1 MADPIK
7 ALRDLQRSYLFNTN
21 LASVDLDQEDEHSV
35 FSLNSSNVSFEVLGE
50 YEEDADA
57 LARENLLRCQK
68 HLQRAKRRYEH
79 ALRRLRQK
87 GYCNER
93 SLPDLLDSILEPT
106 NTVSIASTTWSCI
119 VKTLGS
125 RHLDIEIT
133 DDMWFSA
140 MDKLLILTNRRLLSD
155 EETSIVPYCEDHIL
169 ELYILLD
176 DSFAQRVAQFTR
188 EDAVKT
194 LRREEDLIPR
204 ADAKK
209 MVRKAVED
217 FAATAVNDLAE
228 TVQVLESTAS
238 EKSRLSDTIE
248 ALRREKRQLEKECY
262 ALRKENGRLSEDLA
276 SAMFIYS
283 KPGFVDAPPP
293 PDEDISDEIAEQE
306 QEDDLFLEEE
316 LPELPD
322 TGIMFVGGHPNFL
335 KKLRELY
342 PNWIYLTHKNAPER
356 MSQYGKLFACFI
368 CDEHM
373 CHPLFYNVMGSVKSA
388 RIPYSY
394 VKATNLDRAI
404 TEMRQ
409 DYAAILQEKR
419 SV

>member
-21 LASVDLDQEDEHSV
+21 MASVDMNHDDEYSV
-35 FSLNSSNVSFEVLGE
+35 FTFNRANVSLAALGD
-50 YEEDADA
+50 YEEDAA
-57 LARENLLRCQK
+57 SIARENLLRSQK
-68 HLQRAKRRYEH
+68 HLQQIKRRYDH

-93 SLPDLLDSILEPT
+93 SLRDLSDSLFDST
-106 NTVSIASTTWSCI
+106 SAVSVSCTAWTCL
-119 VKTLGS
+119 VKTLDV
-125 RHLDIEIT
+125 RQLDIEIS
-133 DDMWFSA
+133 DDIWFRA

-155 EETSIVPYCEDHIL
+155 EEASIVPYCEDHIFD
-169 ELYILLD
+169 LYILLD
-176 DSFAQRVAQFTR
+176 DSVAQYVAQFTR
-188 EDAVKT
+188 EDAVSALCRK
-194 LRREEDLIPR
+194 EDLITR
-204 ADAKK
+204 SAAQN
-209 MVRKAVED
+209 MVQKAVEA
-217 FAATAVNDLAE
+217 FAATTLKDLTDAMQNLEAVEA
-228 TVQVLESTAS
+228 
-238 EKSRLSDTIE
+238 EKSKLSDI
-248 ALRREKRQLEKECY
+248 ADSLRREKRQLEKECY

-283 KPGFVDAPPP
+283 KPGFVDVPTE
-293 PDEDISDEIAEQE
+293 PDEVIPDETEEQEPE
-306 QEDDLFLEEE
+306 QEDDFLLEEA

-356 MSQYGKLFACFI
+356 MSQYSKLSACFI

-373 CHPLFYNVMGSVKSA
+373 CHPLFYNVMASVKSTG
-388 RIPYSY
+388 IPYSY

-409 DYAAILQEKR
+409 DFADMLK
-419 SV
+419 SK

>member
-93 SLPDLLDSILEPT
+93 SLPDLMDSILEPS
-106 NTVSIASTTWSCI
+106 NTVSIASTTWACI

-133 DDMWFSA
+133 DDMWFRA

-188 EDAVKT
+188 EEAVKT
-194 LRREEDLIPR
+194 LRREEDLILR

-209 MVRKAVED
+209 MVRKAVEN

-228 TVQVLESTAS
+228 TVQVLESTVS

-283 KPGFVDAPPP
+283 KPGFVDVLTE
-293 PDEDISDEIAEQE
+293 PDEVIPDETEEQEPE
-306 QEDDLFLEEE
+306 QEDDFLLEEA

-342 PNWIYLTHKNAPER
+342 PNWIYLTHKSAPER
-356 MSQYGKLFACFI
+356 MSQYSKLSACFI

-388 RIPYSY
+388 GIPYSY

-409 DYAAILQEKR
+409 DFADMLK
-419 SV
+419 SK

>member
-7 ALRDLQRSYLFNTN
+7 ALQALQSSYLFNTN
-21 LASVDLDQEDEHSV
+21 MASVDVNQEEEHSV
-35 FSLNSSNVSFEVLGE
+35 LTFNRSNVSLAALGD
-50 YEEDADA
+50 YEEDAA
-57 LARENLLRCQK
+57 SIARENLLRSQK
-68 HLQRAKRRYEH
+68 HLQKIKRRYDH

-93 SLPDLLDSILEPT
+93 SLRDLADSLFDST
-106 NTVSIASTTWSCI
+106 SAVSVSCTAWTCL
-119 VKTLGS
+119 VKTLDV
-125 RHLDIEIT
+125 RQLDIEIS
-133 DDMWFSA
+133 DDMWFRA
-140 MDKLLILTNRRLLSD
+140 MDKLLILTNQRLLSD

-169 ELYILLD
+169 DLYILLD
-176 DSFAQRVAQFTR
+176 DSVAQHVAQFTR
-188 EDAVKT
+188 EDAVSVLCRK
-194 LRREEDLIPR
+194 ENLITR
-204 ADAKK
+204 SDAQN
-209 MVRKAVED
+209 MAQKAVEA
-217 FAATAVNDLAE
+217 FAATTLKDLTDAMQNLEAAE
-228 TVQVLESTAS
+228 A
-238 EKSRLSDTIE
+238 EKSKLSDI
-248 ALRREKRQLEKECY
+248 ADSLRREKRQLEKECY

-283 KPGFVDAPPP
+283 KPGFIDTPPE
-293 PDEDISDEIAEQE
+293 PDEDVSDEIEEQE
-306 QEDDLFLEEE
+306 QEDDFLPEEA

-356 MSQYGKLFACFI
+356 MSQYSKLSACFI

-388 RIPYSY
+388 GIPYSY

-409 DYAAILQEKR
+409 DFADMLK
-419 SV
+419 SK